1 MPKTNAEMC
10 RQYRRKKNE
19 IKMKKN
25 SAKSSTERSR
35 EFRARKK
42 QLLNNQNRCSD
53 ISVNV
58 TDVINDHSQQ
68 QNSVPTG
75 YNLVNNDYNPPVD
88 VQPEIPYSRFRRN
101 KFAHKE
107 FNDKFLNNMFGHK
120 CSVCDRLWF
129 KLDLK
134 SPRAEDEQ
142 LLRVIVEN
150 YNTVEDILLCNT
162 CYQAIGRKVIPIM
175 STYNGFKY
183 EERPEVLPPL
193 DLISERLV
201 SPRVPFM
208 QIRRLRH
215 VHGQYGIYGQIINVP
230 VEVNNMVKL
239 LPRNVDDD
247 YCINVH
253 IKRKIIHR
261 SSYLMGLVNKRT
273 IRAWLQ
279 YLLQTPL
286 YLFYDIKIDESFF
299 NNNSNNEIDLEEMSE
314 DIPVEESLTAQQKT
328 LLWNEDMY
336 LRIAPGEY
344 NIPKSIIFDEHAEEL
359 SFPSIYLGHFRK
371 FREGVNATPFAI
383 ATSELRRSDRRG
395 VTPHHLLYLAMKIMR
410 LRVCDSL
417 TIAFKHVGKNTNIT
431 RQQVESADYINNCI
445 ESNLAFLRSI
455 PNSVWYWSDRKRDLL
470 R

>member
-1 MPKTNAEMC
+1 MVKSPVTSDWLKPSHLI
-10 RQYRRKKNE
+10 RKLFLKE
-19 IKMKKN
+19 WP
-25 SAKSSTERSR
+25 EV
-35 EFRARKK
+35 EFGGRDESGVSKVQQNVVASFVHVK

-183 EERPEVLPPL
+183 E
-193 DLISERLV
+193 
-201 SPRVPFM
+201 
-208 QIRRLRH
+208 
-215 VHGQYGIYGQIINVP
+215 
-230 VEVNNMVKL
+230 K
-239 LPRNVDDD
+239 
-247 YCINVH
+247 
-253 IKRKIIHR
+253 
-261 SSYLMGLVNKRT
+261 
-273 IRAWLQ
+273 
-279 YLLQTPL
+279 
-286 YLFYDIKIDESFF
+286 
-299 NNNSNNEIDLEEMSE
+299 
-314 DIPVEESLTAQQKT
+314 
-328 LLWNEDMY
+328 Y
-336 LRIAPGEY
+336 LRFY
-344 NIPKSIIFDEHAEEL
+344 H
-359 SFPSIYLGHFRK
+359 
-371 FREGVNATPFAI
+371 
-383 ATSELRRSDRRG
+383 
-395 VTPHHLLYLAMKIMR
+395 R
-410 LRVCDSL
+410 L
-417 TIAFKHVGKNTNIT
+417 T
-431 RQQVESADYINNCI
+431 
-445 ESNLAFLRSI
+445 
-455 PNSVWYWSDRKRDLL
+455 
-470 R
+470 